1 MVTIEVL
8 AGSPS
13 RGTELTCIQLQ
24 NISCRTHGI
33 YNIGRHM
40 AIVVQYSKTSSRNG
54 HDTLIPHILD
64 AFCQDVIK
72 TVTFVTYPFAEQ
84 MSQILYPDRDDITTL
99 WHNHLFVK
107 KDTLFTTKDISSVLQ
122 HASLETMQIKLGIQD
137 YRQLS
142 ICVRCAHCPTLEELI
157 GMWED
162 VNVAAQQA
170 GHSGATEERMYGI
183 STGYLGYL
191 PENLIEPYA
200 NVSAEWQ
207 VLMKVPEGGK
217 NVYMH
222 QYSNKELWTPLLS
235 PDKSPVLHQY
245 TKFEGPSKKTTCCH
259 YHCQSNT
266 SLQKTYPSP
275 SSDAN
280 LSLPSSLISSTP
292 LLYQSEIPKNMLTSN
307 QFSNSLIKYID
318 IISQSSLII
327 SEASD
332 IQIEFEFEED

>member
-1 MVTIEVL
+1 M
-8 AGSPS
+8 
-13 RGTELTCIQLQ
+13 R
-24 NISCRTHGI
+24 
-33 YNIGRHM
+33 
-40 AIVVQYSKTSSRNG
+40 
-54 HDTLIPHILD
+54 
-64 AFCQDVIK
+64 
-72 TVTFVTYPFAEQ
+72 
-84 MSQILYPDRDDITTL
+84 
-99 WHNHLFVK
+99 
-107 KDTLFTTKDISSVLQ
+107 
-122 HASLETMQIKLGIQD
+122 
-137 YRQLS
+137 
-142 ICVRCAHCPTLEELI
+142 
-157 GMWED
+157 ED

-183 STGYLGYL
+183 STGYLGRL

-259 YHCQSNT
+259 YYCQSNT

-275 SSDAN
+275 SSDTN

-292 LLYQSEIPKNMLTSN
+292 LLYRSEIPKNTLTSN

-318 IISQSSLII
+318 ITSQSSLII